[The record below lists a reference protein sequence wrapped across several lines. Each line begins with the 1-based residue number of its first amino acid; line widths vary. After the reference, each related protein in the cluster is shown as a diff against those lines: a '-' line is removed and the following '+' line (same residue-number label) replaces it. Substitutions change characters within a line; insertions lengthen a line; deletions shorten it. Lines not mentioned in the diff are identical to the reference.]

1 MEASF
6 NERLSEHRR
15 RIDASS
21 KRMIESL
28 NKVEDAKLKLQS
40 ISSSIDKRF
49 KTKSS
54 YLSHIEYRKSE
65 MNRIFQ
71 GGFTEPAKKDFEV
84 ESKQLQEYMNVNN
97 SYYDLIEQLEQNNK
111 VYMEFCCLHDNQKE
125 EITKLVE
132 EAVKWAFSHTKNPQN
147 TDWGIF
153 DLSMNSPPVAPQ

>member
-49 KTKSS
+49 VTKSL
-54 YLSHIEYRKSE
+54 YLSHIEY
-65 MNRIFQ
+65 IIIIW
-71 GGFTEPAKKDFEV
+71 
-84 ESKQLQEYMNVNN
+84 
-97 SYYDLIEQLEQNNK
+97 LI
-111 VYMEFCCLHDNQKE
+111 YT
-125 EITKLVE
+125 I
-132 EAVKWAFSHTKNPQN
+132 
-147 TDWGIF
+147 
-153 DLSMNSPPVAPQ
+153 